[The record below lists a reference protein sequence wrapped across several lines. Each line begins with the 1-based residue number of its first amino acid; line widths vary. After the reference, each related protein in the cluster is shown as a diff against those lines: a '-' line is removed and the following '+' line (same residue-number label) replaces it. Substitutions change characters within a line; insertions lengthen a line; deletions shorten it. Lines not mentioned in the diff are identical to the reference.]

1 MMDPVTSGIFIV
13 VVLFLL
19 MAIGTPIAFA
29 LGGVSLAA
37 LVMTRGMSELTYFGE
52 TFYGS
57 LASFS
62 FVAIPMFI
70 LMGAAVASSP
80 TGRDLY
86 RSLDLWLGKVPGGLA
101 ISNIGACSIFAAL
114 SGSSPATSAAIGKL
128 GIPEMRKRG
137 YPDGVAAGSIAAGGT
152 LGILIP
158 PSVTMIVYG
167 ISTETS
173 IGRLF
178 IAGAVPGIML
188 ALLFMIWT
196 LIACRMGGY
205 GTPNSTVKAASR
217 LKNQLQDNVEGNL
230 KALVRVL
237 PFLVVVML
245 ILFALYGGVATPSEA
260 AGAGAFLCLALA
272 ILVYRMWQ
280 VKPLSGIMRDAL
292 RESVMIM
299 LIIACAEIFAYT
311 LSSLFIT
318 QTVAES
324 IASLEVNRWVLMALI
339 NLFLLVAGFFLPPV
353 AVIVMTAPILLPI
366 IVAANFDP
374 YWFAVILTINLEIGL
389 ITPPVGL
396 NLFII
401 KGIAPDISLRDILL
415 GSLPYALCMVL
426 GIILL
431 CFFPSIA
438 LWLPNLIM
446 GAGG

>member
-1 MMDPVTSGIFIV
+1 MDPITLGIIV
-13 VVLFLL
+13 AVGLVVM

-29 LGGVSLAA
+29 LGGVSLLA
-37 LVMTRGMSELTYFGE
+37 LLYDRGLTELTYFGE
-52 TFYGS
+52 TFFDRIADFG
-57 LASFS
+57 

-86 RSLDLWLGKVPGGLA
+86 RSLDLWMGRLPAGLA
-101 ISNIGACSIFAAL
+101 VSNIGACSIFAAL
-114 SGSSPATSAAIGKL
+114 SGSSPATCAAIGKM
-128 GIPEMRKRG
+128 GIPEMRTRG
-137 YPDGVAAGSIAAGGT
+137 YPDGVAAGCIAAGGT

-158 PSVTMIVYG
+158 PSVTMIIYG

-178 IAGAVPGIML
+178 IAGVVPGFML
-188 ALLFMIWT
+188 AGLFMVWT
-196 LIACRMGGY
+196 IIACKLAGGY
-205 GTPNSTVKAASR
+205 ANPLAVSAEK
-217 LKNQLQDNVEGNL
+217 LKNTVQQNVDSNL
-230 KALVRVL
+230 KAVVRVL
-237 PFLVVVML
+237 PFLGVVAG

-260 AGAGAFLCLALA
+260 AGVGAFLCLMLA
-272 ILVYRMWQ
+272 ILIYRMWQ
-280 VKPLSGIMRDAL
+280 IGPIKLIMRDSL

-299 LIIACAEIFAYT
+299 LVIACAEVFAYA
-311 LSSLFIT
+311 LSSMFIT
-318 QTVAES
+318 QTVAAA
-324 IASLEVNRWVLMALI
+324 IADMDVNRWVLMGVI
-339 NLFLLVAGFFLPPV
+339 NVFLLVAGFFLPPV

-366 IVAANFDP
+366 ILAANFDP

-426 GIILL
+426 AILL
-431 CFFPSIA
+431 LCLFPGIA

-446 GAGG
+446 G

>member
-1 MMDPVTSGIFIV
+1 MDPINLGIIV
-13 VVLFLL
+13 AIALIGL

-29 LGGVSLAA
+29 LGGVSLLA
-37 LVMTRGMSELTYFGE
+37 LLYDRGLSELTYFGE
-52 TFYGS
+52 TFFDRIAEFG
-57 LASFS
+57 

-86 RSLDLWLGKVPGGLA
+86 RSLDLWMGKLPGGLA
-101 ISNIGACSIFAAL
+101 VSNIGACSIFAAL
-114 SGSSPATSAAIGKL
+114 SGSSPATCAAIGKM
-128 GIPEMRKRG
+128 GIPEMRMRG
-137 YPDGVAAGSIAAGGT
+137 YPDGVAAGCIAAGGT

-158 PSVTMIVYG
+158 PSVTMIIYG

-178 IAGAVPGIML
+178 IAGVVPGFML
-188 ALLFMIWT
+188 AGLFMIWT
-196 LIACRMGGY
+196 MIACQLAGGY
-205 GTPNSTVKAASR
+205 NNSINNPSAESVER
-217 LKNQLQDNVEGNL
+217 LKQNVKQNIDTNL

-237 PFLVVVML
+237 PFLGVVAG

-260 AGAGAFLCLALA
+260 AGVGAFLCLALA
-272 ILVYRMWQ
+272 ILIYRMWQ
-280 VKPLSGIMRDAL
+280 LGPIKLIMRDSL

-299 LIIACAEIFAYT
+299 LVIATAEVFAYA
-311 LSSLFIT
+311 LSSMFIT
-318 QTVAES
+318 QTVAAA
-324 IASLEVNRWVLMALI
+324 IADLEINRWALMGVI

-366 IVAANFDP
+366 ILAADFDP

-401 KGIAPDISLRDILL
+401 KGIAPDISLRDILM

-426 GIILL
+426 GILLL
-431 CFFPSIA
+431 CLFPGIA

-446 GAGG
+446 G